1 MHAMHTCN
9 GKQFTLLHEITIVMG
24 MVTSYKEKGL
34 NFSLNIRVDMCVKKR
49 YGLKN
54 LTATVVS

>member
-1 MHAMHTCN
+1 MHTRN
-9 GKQFTLLHEITIVMG
+9 GKQFTLLHEFTIVTG

-34 NFSLNIRVDMCVKKR
+34 NFSLNIRVDMCVKER